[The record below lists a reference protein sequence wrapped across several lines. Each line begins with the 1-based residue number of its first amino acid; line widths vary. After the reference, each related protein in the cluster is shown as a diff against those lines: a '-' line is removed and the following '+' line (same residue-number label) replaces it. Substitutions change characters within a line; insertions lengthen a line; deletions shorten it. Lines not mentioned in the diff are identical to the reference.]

1 METYLVHEGGKPCVF
16 CLLSDGHI
24 VEVEFL
30 HFFDELSKQDKFLA
44 SQVVLPYPDYNVA
57 ILLHHLSVHVHK
69 TSQAFDDG
77 NKSNK

>member
-30 HFFDELSKQDKFLA
+30 HLFDELSKQDKFLA
-44 SQVVLPYPDYNVA
+44 S
-57 ILLHHLSVHVHK
+57 
-69 TSQAFDDG
+69 
-77 NKSNK
+77 